1 MAAILM
7 LGRMKMN
14 FYLSSYHRA
23 YLDANFA
30 RQVKLPYF
38 YGKCKDHLLVCI
50 LNQLNP
56 IHAHI

>member
-1 MAAILM
+1 MVAVLS

-14 FYLSSYHRA
+14 VYLLPYHRA
-23 YLDANFA
+23 NLDTNFA

-38 YGKCKDHLLVCI
+38 YGKCMDHLLVCV